1 MGVSARHVPTDEEAR
16 QAVEVL
22 LGAVEAGGDIFEALD
37 TVRPLHPKDNTFP
50 GEVFVRLAA
59 DALDEGSV
67 SRDRP
72 IPEEGLVEQYL
83 PECKFRGR
91 DNHKIRYAILAVAAV
106 HGGVQLDL
114 LEEVAYWATDDF
126 WKLCRP
132 GCCGLGQGGGRPAR
146 DGAARAVRGAAGPG
160 QALTRPP
167 ISSGAGCPC
176 HNRSCATACGQRR
189 RSRRSARPRLSGTG
203 TRPPCSGAPSS
214 PSSSTRRPCCPSWC
228 PLAPSTTLFERFV
241 PALSTLLSAHGASPA
256 FTGAEAEEMAERRVA
271 KTSNRSVVG
280 IMNEFTFLAEAYSA
294 DRGDL
299 DLGELSLRLAETPCG
314 PLYKRHISPDR
325 C

>member
-126 WKLCRP
+126 WSYA
-132 GCCGLGQGGGRPAR
+132 GLA
-146 DGAARAVRGAAGPG
+146 AVAWARAVADQLGMALPELCARLRARAGTDKAAN
-160 QALTRPP
+160 Q
-167 ISSGAGCPC
+167 
-176 HNRSCATACGQRR
+176 
-189 RSRRSARPRLSGTG
+189 
-203 TRPPCSGAPSS
+203 
-214 PSSSTRRPCCPSWC
+214 
-228 PLAPSTTLFERFV
+228 
-241 PALSTLLSAHGASPA
+241 
-256 FTGAEAEEMAERRVA
+256 
-271 KTSNRSVVG
+271 
-280 IMNEFTFLAEAYSA
+280 
-294 DRGDL
+294 
-299 DLGELSLRLAETPCG
+299 
-314 PLYKRHISPDR
+314 
-325 C
+325 